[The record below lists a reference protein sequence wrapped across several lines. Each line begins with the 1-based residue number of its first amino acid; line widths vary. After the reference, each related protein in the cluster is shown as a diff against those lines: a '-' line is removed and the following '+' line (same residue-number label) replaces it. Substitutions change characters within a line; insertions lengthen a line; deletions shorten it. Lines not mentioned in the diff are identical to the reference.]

1 MTIRIVYSERARR
14 SLQEV
19 ALFIAERDPS
29 AALRLVE
36 DIARR
41 LESVLGVF
49 PEAGVRLE
57 DGVRFL
63 GMHRHSAVYRFDA
76 SRREVMVL
84 DVIGPGVDWR

>member
-1 MTIRIVYSERARR
+1 MTVRIVYSERARR

-63 GMHRHSAVYRFDA
+63 GMRRHSVVYRFDA
-76 SRREVMVL
+76 SRSEEMVL
-84 DVIGPGVDWR
+84 DVIGPGMVWR